1 MDDTYKTWLAAA
13 GWTLVY
19 EEPST
24 GCFTYDLSDR
34 RIAIRAVIDAF
45 PDEFIFVDD
54 AEVGTQIFR
63 EALLFMFK
71 EENQIA
77 GFARRAR
84 PYSEFTTTRGSAAFI
99 RTCTAALI
107 AWAENINL
115 DQELEKVADRADGY
129 RAGQHIAA
137 LAVLKRTA
145 ILEKYLEDR
154 LAGKPDI
161 LVPAIKNDHISR
173 AIEFSSRVNKTEAE

>member
-19 EEPST
+19 EEPRT

-34 RIAIRAVIDAF
+34 RIAIRAVIDAL

-63 EALLFMFK
+63 EALLFMFE

-77 GFARRAR
+77 GFARRMIF
-84 PYSEFTTTRGSAAFI
+84 YCCVQWFMK
-99 RTCTAALI
+99 LM
-107 AWAENINL
+107 
-115 DQELEKVADRADGY
+115 K
-129 RAGQHIAA
+129 
-137 LAVLKRTA
+137 K
-145 ILEKYLEDR
+145 
-154 LAGKPDI
+154 
-161 LVPAIKNDHISR
+161 
-173 AIEFSSRVNKTEAE
+173 